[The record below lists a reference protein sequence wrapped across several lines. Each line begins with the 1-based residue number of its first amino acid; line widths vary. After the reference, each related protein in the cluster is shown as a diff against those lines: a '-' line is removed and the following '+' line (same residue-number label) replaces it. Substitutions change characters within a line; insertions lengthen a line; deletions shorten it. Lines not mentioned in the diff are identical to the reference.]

1 MVCKLSVHGVETLGV
16 NSRSGVMVLR
26 MEFAMFR
33 EEAPRKGKETF
44 CCGAP
49 IFFIP
54 KYVLDNLLDEGF
66 KIKKIST
73 ILAVSESTIHH
84 RMSQYG
90 LSKLQFID
98 IQTRSS
104 MRKLKKLP

>member
-1 MVCKLSVHGVETLGV
+1 MKKITPYVVCNLSVHGVETLGV
-16 NSRSGVMVLR
+16 NFRSGVMVLR
-26 MEFAMFR
+26 IEFAMFR

-66 KIKKIST
+66 KIKAIST

-84 RMSQYG
+84 RMSHYT
-90 LSKLQFID
+90 D
-98 IQTRSS
+98 
-104 MRKLKKLP
+104 